1 MQLRSAAFVGSVEQS
16 VPELGTSAGQCPK
29 LSICMFVENNFFA
42 RGFSV
47 DTRWRV
53 TLGSGSR
60 LRVEYRQA
68 WEYMRQET
76 MKCADYLG
84 GMRLWSC
91 FPCGRSWRGQL

>member
-1 MQLRSAAFVGSVEQS
+1 M
-16 VPELGTSAGQCPK
+16 
-29 LSICMFVENNFFA
+29 
-42 RGFSV
+42 

-91 FPCGRSWRGQL
+91 FPCGRSWRGQLYREDKENSGGAAILEKLRGGILKQALQEYGERRAFNGYNM